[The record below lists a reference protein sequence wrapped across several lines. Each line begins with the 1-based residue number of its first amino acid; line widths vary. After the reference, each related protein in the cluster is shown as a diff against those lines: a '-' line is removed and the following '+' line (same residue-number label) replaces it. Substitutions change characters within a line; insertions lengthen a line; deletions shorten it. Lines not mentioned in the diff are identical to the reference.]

1 MKPITRI
8 KWLIKKQLTAKE
20 TYEIS
25 QYAKELSYE
34 KKAKEHLNSI
44 KALGVGNTVLV
55 LGSTTETAR
64 LGIAAK
70 IGTILSYGPKRIKVQ
85 IKDCSRPGV
94 WRLSYR
100 LLRPPTEKNI
110 KHETEMAPHSYRSIG
125 VVNDLNKIVNR
136 SLK

>member
-1 MKPITRI
+1 MKPITKI
-8 KWLIKKQLTAKE
+8 KRLITKQLTAKE

-34 KKAKEHLNSI
+34 KKAKEHQNSI
-44 KALGVGNTVLV
+44 KALGVGNTVLI

-70 IGTILSYGPKRIKVQ
+70 IGTILSYGPKRVRVQ
-85 IKDCSRPGV
+85 IKDYSSPGG
-94 WRLSYR
+94 WRLPYR

-110 KHETEMAPHSYRSIG
+110 EYETKIAPSSYRSIG
-125 VVNDLNKIVNR
+125 VLNDLNKIVNKIHR
-136 SLK
+136 